1 VLYSATNQPRI
12 NKKVLAEIANNGL
25 TGEITMNKKSIKALC
40 LSVLPVLFMTTAQA
54 ETLCVG
60 EFNQDRVDTDL
71 IVPEG
76 STCTITVGV
85 SIFGNLIVE
94 AGGTLETEISGFN
107 PLTIYGSLRSYE
119 ASYITLGEAKV
130 FGDVILNGTSKNGI
144 SGRGVALSNLTVI
157 GDIEIYGY
165 EITIDDIRAVRVDF
179 SHIGGNLRVESNTVR
194 NINLRDNRVGKD
206 IIVKRNDALVVIQ
219 VEGNTAGNSIVCK
232 GNLVVPTNDE
242 DSRPNF
248 APKGVEG
255 QCADLI

>member
-1 VLYSATNQPRI
+1 
-12 NKKVLAEIANNGL
+12 
-25 TGEITMNKKSIKALC
+25 MNKKSIKALC
-40 LSVLPVLFMTTAQA
+40 LSVLPVLFMTSAQA

-76 STCTITVGV
+76 STCTITVGI

-107 PLTIYGSLRSYE
+107 PLTIYGSLRSDE
-119 ASYITLGEAKV
+119 ASYITLGNAKV

-144 SGRGVALSNLTVI
+144 SGRGVALSSLTVI

-179 SHIGGNLRVESNTVR
+179 SHIGGNLRVESNAVR

-206 IIVKRNDALVVIQ
+206 IIVKRNDSLISMIQ

-232 GNLVVPTNDE
+232 GNLQVPNNGE